1 MKGVLKLNTNSITE
15 KFAQIES
22 QLNGLLATDKR
33 SWVEIYKLMDEVE
46 KEHLYSSK
54 YHSYTAWVN
63 SLAAN
68 NHIHVSLL
76 WSRKKAGKV
85 YAAYIERAKQQGI
98 SVPSLTAAAISPDS
112 LNLIEKIAGSN
123 TDVTDDL
130 IQKVLQNDL
139 SRKDLKN
146 AWATVRA
153 AQGTTV
159 RKTRYDKDNA
169 NVSADAIT
177 AKDIV
182 LALSDRKWLPDRV
195 EGEKYESEKYKL
207 FTEFAIQTGSSR
219 NARRIDA
226 LILENL
232 TIEHQR
238 NYHLHIHAIE
248 IKVSKNDLIRDE
260 KMQEYCD
267 FADFFWL
274 AVPESLE
281 NEAKKIIIAGWG
293 ILVIST
299 TTSHIKVAIKAEH
312 NPGIFREQTIESA
325 LVKAI

>member
-1 MKGVLKLNTNSITE
+1 MSTE
-15 KFAQIES
+15 SKFEQIEN

-46 KEHLYSSK
+46 KERLYSSK

-85 YAAYIERAKQQGI
+85 YAAYMERAIQQGK

-112 LNLIEKIAGSN
+112 LNLIEKIAGPN

-146 AWATVRA
+146 AWATVKA
-153 AQGTTV
+153 ANGTIT
-159 RKTRYDKDNA
+159 RKTRYDRNA
-169 NVSADAIT
+169 VKISDDAIT

-182 LALSDRKWLPDRV
+182 LALSDRKWIPNQI
-195 EGEKYESEKYKL
+195 EGQEYESEKYKL

-226 LILENL
+226 LIFENL
-232 TIEHQR
+232 TLEHQK

-248 IKVSKNDLIRDE
+248 IKVSKSDLMRDE

-267 FADFFWL
+267 FADYFWL
-274 AVPESLE
+274 AVPETLE
-281 NEAKKIIIAGWG
+281 NEAKKLIIAGWG
-293 ILVIST
+293 ILVISAET
-299 TTSHIKVAIKAEH
+299 LRIKVAIKAEYK
-312 NPGIFREQTIESA
+312 PGIFRNQTIESA
-325 LVKAI
+325 LVKVI